1 LGIFFLEIFFFLNF
15 LIFFRSKGYG
25 LSVYAETTNQ
35 FFFAS
40 DITNE
45 IEEENVTQEDLAR
58 RCANTLLEEIYTVIF
73 FLHNLFLP

>member
-1 LGIFFLEIFFFLNF
+1 MNG
-15 LIFFRSKGYG
+15 
-25 LSVYAETTNQ
+25 

-58 RCANTLLEEIYTVIF
+58 KCAMNLLEEIYTVII
-73 FLHNLFLP
+73 